1 MVRRIVVLMFVMA
14 ILAVAPAAFAQ
25 GVAAAQLSGTVV
37 DASGGALPGVEVTVT
52 HTGTGASRFQITDA
66 QGNYTFTNLPIGPYK
81 LTAQLTGFSAFEQ
94 TGIVLNV
101 GDTRSANVKLALG
114 TLAETIS
121 VVADAGLVQTRTL
134 SVGQVTS
141 EELIVGL
148 PLNGRN
154 ASQLLLLQGS
164 AVEGGVTTGNRGFP
178 GQVAISVA
186 GGTGN
191 STQFLVDGGFNNEP
205 QSNAGSAIPF
215 PDALQEFRTE
225 SGVRDARFGM
235 STGATVNAVTKS
247 GTNAFHGNAF
257 NFMRHHAFNAIA
269 FFDKR
274 ENGGIGRDD
283 GLKRNQFGGTI
294 GGPMKRDKLFF
305 FFGAQVTNNIQTP
318 TSNQTILTPEMLRG
332 DFRRALSVPCVP
344 TPRTLGFPF
353 VNNQIDPAL
362 FHPLSLRIASMLPA
376 IDPALDPD
384 GCGRYVY
391 RNDTSSVDQQ
401 YVTRFD
407 SQLTPNKRVF
417 FRDFLALFNDPA
429 AFDKDKPN
437 LLDASAGAGNN
448 AWQHTMATGLDWIL
462 NERLLSTTRVAYQHT
477 YAERTNGE
485 GVPTLEMLGVK
496 SWMYTQGKISGQ
508 DMLKAGLWNSG
519 NTGTFWV
526 NTPQVSQDFDW
537 TLGSHNLAFGGSWTR
552 PSSTGDGPF
561 QADGQFTFDGLM
573 TSGTGNANGGLNFAD
588 FLLGYPSRYRLGGSQ
603 INDAYV
609 HAVGAYVNDIWR
621 VSSRITVN
629 AGLRWEPFLAP
640 KDRNGYVIGW
650 SRENFDKGIRSTV
663 YPNAPLGL
671 MYKGDPGF
679 PDNNANSF
687 NQYNQIA
694 PRFGIVWDPK
704 GDAKQTIRSGF
715 GIYYDSPKLWTTAH
729 HMLNAPF
736 GNTADAIAPTACPG
750 QPNRNGCP
758 VNFLDPW
765 SSTPGG
771 DPMAAAGFPRQ
782 GEAINLPGRNVAF
795 PLNGGYVVMPTDAK
809 PMRSYQYNLSY
820 QRQVMERVLLDV
832 TYTGNQTRHV
842 WIPGYAENPAV
853 YIPGNCVAGQ
863 YGLTAP
869 GPCSNTSAANRQA
882 RSVLQLLNPTEG
894 PKFGFN
900 QGGNHTGVTMASMD
914 GKGHYNGLKI
924 GLAKRLSSGW
934 SANANYTISRCIN
947 QGEPAT
953 DIGWSL
959 QVAPQAPDYKIV
971 PNFEPATGPCA
982 NDRRHL
988 FNLSSVLIS
997 PGLGSGLMH
1006 VLTKDWQ
1013 VGVIVQKRSGAPLTV
1028 LVSDDVALNGDPDQ
1042 RANRV
1047 PGVNPY
1053 LDEPTWVPN
1062 AGGFNTQLQ
1071 WINMAA
1077 FTNAPRGE
1085 FGNSRRGDIYGPGF
1099 FKTDLAV
1106 SRNLNIGAAKR
1117 VELRVEAF
1125 NLFNTV
1131 NWGNPNGSATNP
1143 NTATVRVGS
1152 ATAGRILST
1161 NGDPRIMQF
1170 ALKYAF

>member
-1 MVRRIVVLMFVMA
+1 MVRRTVVLMLVLFVAMLG
-14 ILAVAPAAFAQ
+14 LAPDASAQ
-25 GVAAAQLSGTVV
+25 GAAAAQLSGTVV

-52 HTGTGASRFQITDA
+52 HAGTGASRFQITDA
-66 QGNYTFTNLPIGPYK
+66 DGNYTFTQLPIGPYK
-81 LTAQLTGFSAFEQ
+81 LTAQLQGFSNFEQ

-101 GDTRSANVKLALG
+101 GDSRSANVKLALG
-114 TLAETIS
+114 TVNETIT

-148 PLNGRN
+148 PLNGRS
-154 ASQLLLLQGS
+154 ATQLLLLQGG

-191 STQFLVDGGFNNEP
+191 STQYLVDGGYNNEP
-205 QSNAGSAIPF
+205 QSNAGAAIPF

-247 GTNAFHGNAF
+247 GTNVFHGNAF
-257 NFMRHHAFNAIA
+257 DFLRHHSLNAIA

-283 GLKRNQFGGTI
+283 GLRRNQFGGTI
-294 GGPMKRDKLFF
+294 GGPIDKDKLFF
-305 FFGAQVTNNIQTP
+305 FFGTQITSNAQTP

-332 DFRRALSVPCVP
+332 DFRRALSVPCV
-344 TPRTLGFPF
+344 TAPRTLGAPF
-353 VNNQIDPAL
+353 VNNQIDPSL
-362 FHPLSLRIASMLPA
+362 FHPLSLKIASMLPA
-376 IDPALDPD
+376 VDPALDPD

-391 RNDTSSVDQQ
+391 QNDTGSLDSQ
-401 YVTRFD
+401 YVTRLD
-407 SQLTPNKRVF
+407 YQMGANKRVF
-417 FRDFLALFNDPA
+417 FRDFLAFFDDPPN
-429 AFDKDKPN
+429 FDMAKPN

-448 AWQHTMATGLDWIL
+448 ALSHTLATGLDWVV
-462 NERLLSTTRVAYQHT
+462 NERLLSTTRFAYQHT
-477 YAERTNGE
+477 YTERTNGE
-485 GVPTLEMLGVK
+485 GVPTLETLGVK
-496 SWMYTQGKISGQ
+496 SWMYTQGKIPGQ

-519 NTGTFWV
+519 NTGTFYV
-526 NTPQVSQDFDW
+526 DTPQVSQDFDW
-537 TLGSHNLAFGGSWTR
+537 TVGSHNVAFGGSWTR

-561 QADGQFTFDGLM
+561 QADGQFTFSGLI
-573 TSGTGNANGGLNFAD
+573 TSGTANANGGLNFAD
-588 FLLGYPSRYRLGGSQ
+588 FLLGYPQQYRLGGSQ

-621 VSSRITVN
+621 VNSKITVN
-629 AGLRWEPFLAP
+629 AGVRWEPYFAP
-640 KDRNGYVIGW
+640 QDRNGYVIGW

-687 NQYNQIA
+687 NQYNQFG
-694 PRFGIVWDPK
+694 PRFGIVVDPN
-704 GDAKQTIRSGF
+704 GDAKQTIRTGF

-736 GNTADAIAPTACPG
+736 GNTADAFVPTSCPG

-758 VNFLDPW
+758 VSFIDPW
-765 SSTPGG
+765 SATPGG
-771 DPMAAAGFPRQ
+771 DPMAAAGFPKQ
-782 GEAINLPGRNVAF
+782 GEPINLPGPGVAF
-795 PLNGGYVVMPTDAK
+795 PANGGYVVMPTDAK

-832 TYTGNQTRHV
+832 TYTGNQTRNV
-842 WIPGYAENPAV
+842 WIPGYAMNPAV

-869 GPCSNTSAANRQA
+869 GPCSNTSTNNRQL

-894 PKFGFN
+894 PKFGYN
-900 QGGNHTGVTMASMD
+900 TGGNHTGLTMASMD
-914 GKGHYNGLKI
+914 GEGEYNGLKI
-924 GLAKRLSSGW
+924 GISKRLSSGW
-934 SANANYTISRCIN
+934 SANANYTISKCVN

-953 DIGWSL
+953 DIGWNL
-959 QVAPQAPDYKIV
+959 EVIPQAPDYKIV
-971 PNFEPATGPCA
+971 PNFEPATGPCQ

-997 PGLGSGLMH
+997 SGVGSGFTNM
-1006 VLTKDWQ
+1006 LTRNWQ
-1013 VGVIVQKRSGAPLTV
+1013 FGLIVQKRTGSPLTPA
-1028 LVSDDVALNGDPDQ
+1028 VSNDNALTGEPNQ
-1042 RANRV
+1042 V
-1047 PGVNPY
+1047 PLAVDGVDPY
-1053 LDEPTWVPN
+1053 LDEPFWVPN
-1062 AGGFNTQLQ
+1062 AAGTHTQLQ
-1071 WINMAA
+1071 WVNMAA
-1077 FTNAPRGE
+1077 FANAPTGQRG
-1085 FGNSRRGDIYGPGF
+1085 NTRRGHIYGPGF
-1099 FKTDLAV
+1099 FNTDLAI
-1106 SRNLNIGAAKR
+1106 SRNLEVGTGKR
-1117 VELRVEAF
+1117 IEVRMEMF

-1131 NWGNPNGSATNP
+1131 NWGNPNV
-1143 NTATVRVGS
+1143 TVGA
-1152 ATAGRILST
+1152 ATAGQITTTAS
-1161 NGDPRIMQF
+1161 GPRIMQL

>member
-1 MVRRIVVLMFVMA
+1 MVRRTVVLTFVMA
-14 ILAVAPAAFAQ
+14 MLAFAPAAFAQ
-25 GVAAAQLSGTVV
+25 GGSSAQLSGTVV
-37 DASGGALPGVEVTVT
+37 DASGGTLPGVEVTVT
-52 HTGTGASRFQITDA
+52 HVGTGAVRFQITDA
-66 QGNYTFTNLPIGPYK
+66 QGNYAFSNLPIGPYK
-81 LTAQLTGFSAFEQ
+81 LTAQLQGFSQFEQ

-101 GDTRSANVKLALG
+101 GDSRSANVKLALG
-114 TLAETIS
+114 TLAETIT

-148 PLNGRN
+148 PLNGRS
-154 ASQLLLLQGS
+154 ATQLLLLQGG
-164 AVEGGVTTGNRGFP
+164 AVAGGVTTGNRGFP

-191 STQFLVDGGFNNEP
+191 STQYLVDGGYNNEP

-247 GTNAFHGNAF
+247 GTNVFHGNAF
-257 NFMRHHAFNAIA
+257 DFVRHHSLNSIA
-269 FFDKR
+269 FFDKK

-283 GLKRNQFGGTI
+283 GLKRNQFGGTV
-294 GGPMKRDKLFF
+294 GGPITKDKLFF
-305 FFGAQVTNNIQTP
+305 FFGAQVTKNIQTP

-332 DFRRALSVPCVP
+332 DFRRALSAQCVG
-344 TPRTLGFPF
+344 TARTLGAPF

-362 FHPLSLRIASMLPA
+362 FHPLSLKIGSMLPA
-376 IDPALDPD
+376 VDPALDPD

-391 RNDTSSVDQQ
+391 QDDTGSLDQQ
-401 YVTRFD
+401 YVTRLD
-407 SQLTPNKRVF
+407 YQMGANKRFF
-417 FRDFLALFNDPA
+417 FRDFLAFFDDPPN
-429 AFDKDKPN
+429 FDMGKPN

-448 AWQHTMATGLDWIL
+448 ALSHTIATGLDYVIS
-462 NERLLSTTRVAYQHT
+462 ERLLSTTRVAYQHT
-477 YAERTNGE
+477 YTERTNGE
-485 GVPTLEMLGVK
+485 GVPTLETLGVK
-496 SWMYTQGKISGQ
+496 SWMYTQGKIPGQ

-519 NTGTFWV
+519 NTGTFYV
-526 NTPQVSQDFDW
+526 DTPQVSQDFDW
-537 TLGSHNLAFGGSWTR
+537 TVGSHSIAFGGSWTR

-561 QADGQFTFDGLM
+561 QADGQFTFSGII
-573 TSGTGNANGGLNFAD
+573 TSGTANANGGLNLAD
-588 FLLGYPSRYRLGGSQ
+588 FMLGYPSQYRLGGSQ
-603 INDAYV
+603 LNDAYV
-609 HAVGAYVNDIWR
+609 HAVGTYVNDIWR

-640 KDRNGYVIGW
+640 KDRNGYVMGW
-650 SRENFDKGIRSTV
+650 SRENFNKGIRSTV

-679 PDNNANSF
+679 PDNNANSV
-687 NQYNQIA
+687 NQYNQLG
-694 PRFGIVWDPK
+694 PRVGIVWDPN
-704 GDAKQTIRSGF
+704 GDAKQTIRTGF

-736 GNTADAIAPTACPG
+736 GNTADAFVPTSCPG

-758 VNFLDPW
+758 VSFLDPW

-782 GEAINLPGRNVAF
+782 SEPINLPGRNVAF
-795 PLNGGYVVMPTDAK
+795 PANGGYVVMPIDAR

-820 QRQVMERVLLDV
+820 QRQIMERVLLDV
-832 TYTGNQTRHV
+832 TYTGNRTRNV

-869 GPCSNTSAANRQA
+869 GPCSNTSTNNRQA

-894 PKFGFN
+894 KMFGYN
-900 QGGNHTGVTMASMD
+900 TGGNHTGLTMASMD
-914 GKGHYNGLKI
+914 GEGHYNGLKI
-924 GLAKRLSSGW
+924 GLSKRLSSGW
-934 SANANYTISRCIN
+934 SANANYTISKCIN
-947 QGEPAT
+947 QGEPGT
-953 DIGWSL
+953 DIGWNL
-959 QVAPQAPDYKIV
+959 QVTPQAPDYKIV

-997 PGLGSGLMH
+997 PGAGSGVVRTM
-1006 VLTKDWQ
+1006 TKDWQ
-1013 VGVIVQKRSGAPLTV
+1013 FGLIVQKRSGSPLTP
-1028 LVSDDVALNGDPDQ
+1028 LVSNDNALTGEPNQMPLIVDGVDPYM
-1042 RANRV
+1042 A
-1047 PGVNPY
+1047 
-1053 LDEPTWVPN
+1053 EPTWVPN

-1077 FTNAPRGE
+1077 FANAPTGQRG
-1085 FGNSRRGDIYGPGF
+1085 NTRRGHIYGPGF
-1099 FKTDLAV
+1099 FNTDLAI
-1106 SRNLNIGAAKR
+1106 SRNLNMAAGKR
-1117 VELRVEAF
+1117 IELRAEMF
-1125 NLFNTV
+1125 NVFNTV
-1131 NWGNPNGSATNP
+1131 NWGNPNVT
-1143 NTATVRVGS
+1143 VGS
-1152 ATAGRILST
+1152 ATAGRITTTAS
-1161 NGDPRIMQF
+1161 GPRIMQL
-1170 ALKYAF
+1170 ALKYSF